1 MSLYRIYQKYL
12 ELNLKKEI
20 LKYYDKYYDILYQY
34 YKVDMDDIDSP
45 DWNKLCNDILEINV
59 KIAYEIE
66 KSDKLYILKE
76 NIEAL
81 FNNKDKEKE
90 FDKKDERYFEEFK

>member
-1 MSLYRIYQKYL
+1 M
-12 ELNLKKEI
+12 
-20 LKYYDKYYDILYQY
+20 
-34 YKVDMDDIDSP
+34 
-45 DWNKLCNDILEINV
+45 CNDIIEINV

-81 FNNKDKEKE
+81 FKEKEKE
-90 FDKKDERYFEEFK
+90 FDNECNKRYFEEFKQLFLDFCCLSIGV

>member
-1 MSLYRIYQKYL
+1 M
-12 ELNLKKEI
+12 
-20 LKYYDKYYDILYQY
+20 
-34 YKVDMDDIDSP
+34 DSP
-45 DWNKLCNDILEINV
+45 YWNELCNDILEINV

-81 FNNKDKEKE
+81 FKDKEKE
-90 FDKKDERYFEEFK
+90 FHKKYYLYFNEFKQLFHEVSIITKNDLN

>member
-1 MSLYRIYQKYL
+1 
-12 ELNLKKEI
+12 
-20 LKYYDKYYDILYQY
+20 
-34 YKVDMDDIDSP
+34 MDCP
-45 DWNKLCNDILEINV
+45 VWNKLCNDILEINV

-81 FNNKDKEKE
+81 FNDKEKE
-90 FDKKDERYFEEFK
+90 FDNYKDEGYFEAFKHLFLDVSIVTKNDLN

>member
-1 MSLYRIYQKYL
+1 M
-12 ELNLKKEI
+12 
-20 LKYYDKYYDILYQY
+20 
-34 YKVDMDDIDSP
+34 
-45 DWNKLCNDILEINV
+45 CNDILEINV

-81 FNNKDKEKE
+81 FKDKEKE
-90 FDKKDERYFEEFK
+90 FENECKKYRYLDEVDFEDFKQLFYDVSIITKNDLN

>member
-1 MSLYRIYQKYL
+1 
-12 ELNLKKEI
+12 
-20 LKYYDKYYDILYQY
+20 
-34 YKVDMDDIDSP
+34 MDCP
-45 DWNKLCNDILEINV
+45 VWNKLCNDILEINV

-81 FNNKDKEKE
+81 FKDKEKE
-90 FDKKDERYFEEFK
+90 FFDKKYERFFEEFKQLFHEVSIITKNDLN

>member
-1 MSLYRIYQKYL
+1 M
-12 ELNLKKEI
+12 
-20 LKYYDKYYDILYQY
+20 
-34 YKVDMDDIDSP
+34 
-45 DWNKLCNDILEINV
+45 CNDILEINV

-81 FNNKDKEKE
+81 FKDKEKE
-90 FDKKDERYFEEFK
+90 FDNNCKKYGWVLSDKFNFKLIVQLFLDV